1 MEPPFIQVKY
11 QIHDE
16 AGKHNDTDLRENRVR
31 GISRM
36 EHTESR
42 HEVPAS
48 VTCEFNSSF
57 TNPEHA
63 VDNYEIIVNTTCNL
77 HYGRCRASF
86 KLSRA

>member
-1 MEPPFIQVKY
+1 MKC
-11 QIHDE
+11 QIRDE
-16 AGKHNDTDLRENRVR
+16 ARKYNGTDLRENRTR
-31 GISRM
+31 SISRK
-36 EHTESR
+36 EHTKSR

-77 HYGRCRASF
+77 HYDRCRASF
-86 KLSRA
+86 KLSCA

>member
-1 MEPPFIQVKY
+1 MKC
-11 QIHDE
+11 QILDE
-16 AGKHNDTDLRENRVR
+16 ARKYNGRDLRENRTR
-31 GISRM
+31 GISRK
-36 EHTESR
+36 EHMESR

-77 HYGRCRASF
+77 HYGQCRASF
-86 KLSRA
+86 KLSCA